1 MGTRGIQKA
10 STSNMVGQLHNTK
23 KGRKMNWF
31 KRMVCK
37 WVREDW
43 DNARN
48 EQDCYATPKSI
59 AVSSRDVNSEPT
71 LQFKIYNAIGG
82 KVVEFSRYDRQKDRN
97 YHDIYIIGKEEDFG
111 AKIAKIAMLES
122 LKD

>member
-1 MGTRGIQKA
+1 
-10 STSNMVGQLHNTK
+10 
-23 KGRKMNWF
+23 MNF
-31 KRMVCK
+31 IKRMVVK

-48 EQDCYATPKSI
+48 IVQQDCYPTTKNSI
-59 AVSSRDVNSEPT
+59 GINTRDVNSDPT

-82 KVVEFSRYDRQKDRN
+82 KVVEFSRYDRQKDRHF
-97 YHDIYIIGKEEDFG
+97 HDIYIIGKEEDFG
-111 AKIAKIAMLES
+111 EKIAKIAMLES

>member
-1 MGTRGIQKA
+1 
-10 STSNMVGQLHNTK
+10 
-23 KGRKMNWF
+23 MNWF
-31 KRMVCK
+31 KRIIVK

-48 EQDCYATPKSI
+48 DQPEDCYPSPKLSRGI
-59 AVSSRDVNSEPT
+59 NSVSTRDVGSDPT

-82 KVVEFSRYDRQKDRN
+82 KVVEFTRYDRQKDRAF
-97 YHDIYIIGKEEDFG
+97 HDIYIIGREEDFG
-111 AKIAKIAMLES
+111 AKIAKIAMLET